1 VTIRGVLDVISRA
14 EPSAP
19 VSETGAAGTG
29 GLRFGLMEFAG
40 AFGDLGTLV
49 PFLVAYITLAHV
61 DPYGMLLGFGVAL
74 IASGLYYRTPFPVQP
89 MKAIGAVATTNAAHG
104 VALTNPNVVY
114 AAGLATGVI
123 WLVLG
128 LTGLANR
135 VARIM
140 GRPVGQ
146 GIVLGLG
153 LSFMLDGIEMAATG
167 WILGAAGAI
176 VTLTLLQSRRL
187 PAMLV
192 LLGLGV
198 VVTWV
203 QDPQVV
209 ARLAATEAAFR
220 APSWML
226 GSLTWNDVVVG
237 TLFLALPQV
246 PLTLGNAVVA
256 TTTQNNWLFPNRPVT
271 ERRVAISTGVMNL
284 LGPAFGA
291 VPMCHGAGGMAGQ
304 VRFGARSGGAPII
317 LGAILVLLAIFFSSS
332 IATLMMIFPK
342 PILGVILF
350 FAGSELAVGALNLE
364 EISRGERFIFFTVA
378 ALTVWNVGVAFVF
391 GATVHALFRRGWLRL

>member
-1 VTIRGVLDVISRA
+1 
-14 EPSAP
+14 
-19 VSETGAAGTG
+19 
-29 GLRFGLMEFAG
+29 
-40 AFGDLGTLV
+40 
-49 PFLVAYITLAHV
+49 
-61 DPYGMLLGFGVAL
+61 MLLGFGVAM

-114 AAGLATGVI
+114 AAGLATGLI

-153 LSFMLDGIEMAATG
+153 FSFMLDGIEMAASG
-167 WILGAAGAI
+167 WMLGAVGAT
-176 VTLTLLQSRRL
+176 VTLVLLQNRRL

-192 LLGLGV
+192 LLALGMG
-198 VVTWV
+198 VTWV
-203 QDPQVV
+203 QEPQVV
-209 ARLAATEAAFR
+209 GQLTAATEVVFR
-220 APSWML
+220 APSWTL
-226 GSLTWNDVVVG
+226 GSLTWNDLVVG

-256 TTTQNNWLFPNRPVT
+256 TTTQNNWLFPKRPVT
-271 ERRVAISTGVMNL
+271 ERRVAISTGLMNL
-284 LGPAFGA
+284 VGPALGG

-304 VRFGARSGGAPII
+304 VRFGARSGGSPII
-317 LGAILVLLAIFFSSS
+317 LGTILVVLAIFFSPS
-332 IATLMMIFPK
+332 IATLMMLFPK
-342 PILGVILF
+342 PVLGVILF
-350 FAGSELAVGALNLE
+350 FAGSELAVGAFNLE
-364 EISRGERFIFFTVA
+364 EITRGERFIFYTVA

-391 GATVHALFRRGWLRL
+391 GATVHALFRRGWLKL

>member
-1 VTIRGVLDVISRA
+1 MKTA
-14 EPSAP
+14 EPPAP
-19 VSETGAAGTG
+19 PSERASVGDG

-49 PFLVAYITLAHV
+49 PFLIAYITLAHV
-61 DPYGMLLGFGVAL
+61 DPYGMLLGFGVTM

-114 AAGLATGVI
+114 AAGLATGLI
-123 WLVLG
+123 WLLLG

-153 LSFMLDGIEMAATG
+153 FSFMLDGLEMAASG
-167 WILGAAGAI
+167 WTLGAVGAI
-176 VTLTLLQSRRL
+176 VTLVLLHNRRL

-192 LLGLGV
+192 LLALGV
-198 VVTWV
+198 GVTWV
-203 QDPQVV
+203 QEPQVV
-209 ARLAATEAAFR
+209 GQLVAAEPAFR
-220 APSWML
+220 APSWTL
-226 GSLTWNDVVVG
+226 GTLTWNDVVVG

-256 TTTQNNWLFPNRPVT
+256 TTTQNNRLFPNRAVT
-271 ERRVAISTGVMNL
+271 ERQVAISTGLMNL
-284 LGPAFGA
+284 MGPALGG

-304 VRFGARSGGAPII
+304 VRFGARTGGAPII
-317 LGAILVLLAIFFSSS
+317 LGAIFVMLAIFFSPS
-332 IATLMMIFPK
+332 IETLMMLFPR

-350 FAGSELAVGALNLE
+350 FAGSELALGAFKLE
-364 EISRGERFIFFTVA
+364 EITRGERLIFYTVA
-378 ALTVWNVGVAFVF
+378 ALTVWNVGVAFVL
-391 GATVHALFRRGWLRL
+391 GATVHALFRRGCLKL

>member
-1 VTIRGVLDVISRA
+1 LANRPEQR
-14 EPSAP
+14 AP
-19 VSETGAAGTG
+19 VPQPVGSG
-29 GLRFGLMEFAG
+29 GLRFGLMEWAG

-49 PFLVAYITLAHV
+49 PFLVAYITLADV
-61 DPYGMLLGFGVAL
+61 DPYGMLLGFGVAM
-74 IASGLYYRTPFPVQP
+74 IVTGIYYRTPFPVQP
-89 MKAIGAVATTNAAHG
+89 MKAIGAVATTNAAQG

-123 WLVLG
+123 WLLLG

-153 LSFMLDGIEMAATG
+153 FSFMLDGIEMAASG
-167 WILGAAGAI
+167 WMLGAVATV
-176 VTLTLLQSRRL
+176 VTLALLQNRRL

-198 VVTWV
+198 GVTWI
-203 QDPQVV
+203 QDPQVLG
-209 ARLAATEAAFR
+209 RLAAMEVVFR
-220 APSWML
+220 APTWTL

-271 ERRVAISTGVMNL
+271 ERQVAISTGLMNL
-284 LGPAFGA
+284 VAPAIGG

-304 VRFGARSGGAPII
+304 VRFGARSGGAPVI
-317 LGAILVLLAIFFSSS
+317 LGGVLIVLAIFFSPS
-332 IATLMMIFPK
+332 IATLMMLFPR
-342 PILGVILF
+342 PILGVVLF

-364 EISRGERFIFFTVA
+364 DVSRGERFIFYAVA

-391 GATVHALFRRGWLRL
+391 GASVHALLRRGWLRL

>member
-1 VTIRGVLDVISRA
+1 MKTAGPPA
-14 EPSAP
+14 PPSERP
-19 VSETGAAGTG
+19 CAGSG

-61 DPYGMLLGFGVAL
+61 EPYGMLLGFGVAM

-104 VALTNPNVVY
+104 VALTNPHVVY

-128 LTGLANR
+128 FTGLANR

-153 LSFMLDGIEMAATG
+153 FSFMLGGIEMAATG
-167 WILGAAGAI
+167 WVLGAAGAV
-176 VTLTLLQSRRL
+176 VTLALLQSRRL

-203 QDPQVV
+203 QDPQVMG
-209 ARLAATEAAFR
+209 RLAATEAVFR
-220 APSWML
+220 APSWTL

-271 ERRVAISTGVMNL
+271 ERRVAISTGLMNL

-317 LGAILVLLAIFFSSS
+317 LGAILLVLAFFFSPS
-332 IATLMMIFPK
+332 IATLMMLFPK

-350 FAGSELAVGALNLE
+350 FAGSELAVGAFNLD
-364 EISRGERFIFFTVA
+364 EITRGERFIFYAVA

-391 GATVHALFRRGWLRL
+391 GATVLALLRRGWLKL

>member
-1 VTIRGVLDVISRA
+1 MTIRDALDLAHR
-14 EPSAP
+14 PGSAQRP
-19 VSETGAAGTG
+19 AIGQG

-61 DPYGMLLGFGVAL
+61 DPYGMLLGFGVAM
-74 IASGLYYRTPFPVQP
+74 IASGLVYRTPFPVQP
-89 MKAIGAVATTNAAHG
+89 MKAIGAVATTNAAQG
-104 VALTNPNVVY
+104 IALTNPNVVY
-114 AAGLATGVI
+114 AAGLATGLI

-153 LSFMLDGIEMAATG
+153 FSFMLDGIELVAAG
-167 WILGAAGAI
+167 WLLGAIAALL
-176 VTLTLLQSRRL
+176 TLVLLQSRRL

-203 QDPQVV
+203 QDPQVM
-209 ARLAATEAAFR
+209 ARVAATEAVFR
-220 APSWML
+220 APSWTL
-226 GSLTWNDVVVG
+226 GSLTWNDVFVG
-237 TLFLALPQV
+237 TVFLALPQV

-256 TTTQNNWLFPNRPVT
+256 TTTQNNWLFPHRPVT
-271 ERRVAISTGVMNL
+271 ERQVAISTGVMNL
-284 LGPAFGA
+284 IGPAFGG
-291 VPMCHGAGGMAGQ
+291 VPMCHGAGGMAGH
-304 VRFGARSGGAPII
+304 VRFGARSGGAPVIM
-317 LGAILVLLAIFFSSS
+317 GMILVVLAIFFSSS
-332 IATLMMIFPK
+332 IATLMTLFPT
-342 PILGVILF
+342 PILGVVLF
-350 FAGSELAVGALNLE
+350 FAGSELAVGAFNVE
-364 EISRGERFIFFTVA
+364 DIARGERFIFYTVA

-391 GATVHALFRRGWLRL
+391 GALVHALYRRGWLKL

>member
-1 VTIRGVLDVISRA
+1 VITRDA
-14 EPSAP
+14 VEGQQR
-19 VSETGAAGTG
+19 VEGTNQGELGTG
-29 GLRFGLMEFAG
+29 GVRFGVMEFAG

-61 DPYGMLLGFGVAL
+61 DPYGMLLGFGVAM
-74 IASGLYYRTPFPVQP
+74 IAAGLFYRTPFPVQP

-104 VALTNPNVVY
+104 VALTNPDVVY
-114 AAGLATGVI
+114 AAGLASGLI
-123 WLVLG
+123 WIVLG
-128 LTGLANR
+128 VTGLANR

-153 LSFMLDGIEMAATG
+153 FSFMLDGVEMAATG
-167 WILGAAGAI
+167 WVLGAAGAL
-176 VTLTLLQSRRL
+176 VTLLLHQSRRL
-187 PAMLV
+187 PAMLA
-192 LLGLGV
+192 LLALGIAVSWVEEPQLLHRLRDIEV
-198 VVTWV
+198 V
-203 QDPQVV
+203 
-209 ARLAATEAAFR
+209 FR
-220 APSWML
+220 APSWTL
-226 GSLTWNDVVVG
+226 GGLTWNDVFVG

-256 TTTQNNWLFPNRPVT
+256 TTTQNNWLFPHRPVT
-271 ERRVAISTGVMNL
+271 ERQVAISTGLMNL
-284 LGPAFGA
+284 VAPAFGG

-317 LGAILVLLAIFFSSS
+317 LGTLLLVLALFFSTS
-332 IATLMMIFPK
+332 IETLMLLFPK

-350 FAGSELAVGALNLE
+350 FAGSELAVGAFNLE
-364 EISRGERFIFFTVA
+364 EISRSERFIFYTVA

-391 GATVHALFRRGWLRL
+391 GALVYALYQRGWLRL

>member
-1 VTIRGVLDVISRA
+1 
-14 EPSAP
+14 
-19 VSETGAAGTG
+19 
-29 GLRFGLMEFAG
+29 MEFAG

-61 DPYGMLLGFGVAL
+61 DPYGMLLGFGAAM

-104 VALTNPNVVY
+104 IALTNPNAVY
-114 AAGLATGVI
+114 AAGLATGLI
-123 WLVLG
+123 WLALG

-153 LSFMLDGIEMAATG
+153 FSFMLDGIEMAASG
-167 WILGAAGAI
+167 WMLGAVGAT
-176 VTLTLLQSRRL
+176 VTLVMLQNHRL

-198 VVTWV
+198 GVTWV
-203 QDPQVV
+203 QAPQVMGQ
-209 ARLAATEAAFR
+209 LAATEVVFR
-220 APSWML
+220 APSWTL
-226 GSLTWNDVVVG
+226 GSLTWNDIVVG

-246 PLTLGNAVVA
+246 PLTLGNAIVA

-271 ERRVAISTGVMNL
+271 ERQVAISTGLMNL
-284 LGPAFGA
+284 AGPALGG

-317 LGAILVLLAIFFSSS
+317 LGAILVVLAIFFSAS
-332 IATLMMIFPK
+332 IETLMLLFPK

-350 FAGSELAVGALNLE
+350 FAGSELAVGVFNLE
-364 EISRGERFIFFTVA
+364 ESTRGERFIFYAVA

-391 GATVHALFRRGWLRL
+391 GATVHALFRRGWLKL

>member
-1 VTIRGVLDVISRA
+1 VTIRDALDLAHRPEPTEQPAVGQGGV
-14 EPSAP
+14 
-19 VSETGAAGTG
+19 
-29 GLRFGLMEFAG
+29 RFGLMEFAG

-61 DPYGMLLGFGVAL
+61 DPYGMLLGFGVAM

-104 VALTNPNVVY
+104 IALTNPNVVY
-114 AAGLATGVI
+114 AAGLATGLI
-123 WLVLG
+123 WLLLG

-153 LSFMLDGIEMAATG
+153 FSFMLDGIEMAASG
-167 WILGAAGAI
+167 WMLGAVGAT
-176 VTLTLLQSRRL
+176 VTLVLLQNRRL

-192 LLGLGV
+192 LLALGMG
-198 VVTWV
+198 VTWV
-203 QDPQVV
+203 QEPQVV
-209 ARLAATEAAFR
+209 GQLTATEVVFR
-220 APSWML
+220 APSWTL
-226 GSLTWNDVVVG
+226 GGLTWNDLVVG

-256 TTTQNNWLFPNRPVT
+256 TTTQNNWLFPKRPVT
-271 ERRVAISTGVMNL
+271 ERRVAISTGLMNL
-284 LGPAFGA
+284 VGPALGG

-304 VRFGARSGGAPII
+304 VRFGARSGGSPII
-317 LGAILVLLAIFFSSS
+317 LGTILVVLAIFFSPS
-332 IATLMMIFPK
+332 IATLMMLFPK

-350 FAGSELAVGALNLE
+350 FAGSELAVGAFNLE
-364 EISRGERFIFFTVA
+364 EITRGERFIFYTVA

-391 GATVHALFRRGWLRL
+391 GATVHALFRRGWLKL

>member
-1 VTIRGVLDVISRA
+1 VAETSGSADV
-14 EPSAP
+14 
-19 VSETGAAGTG
+19 G
-29 GLRFGLMEFAG
+29 GLRFGLMELAG

-61 DPYGMLLGFGVAL
+61 DPYGMLLGFGVAM
-74 IASGLYYRTPFPVQP
+74 IAAGLYFRTPFPVQP

-114 AAGLATGVI
+114 AAGLASGVI

-128 LTGLANR
+128 TTGLANR
-135 VARIM
+135 VAQIM

-153 LSFMLDGIEMAATG
+153 FSFMLDGVEMAATG
-167 WILGAAGAI
+167 WALGAAGVV
-176 VTLTLLQSRRL
+176 VTLALLKSRHV

-192 LLGLGV
+192 LLALGIA
-198 VVTWV
+198 VTVV
-203 QDPQVV
+203 QDPQVLG
-209 ARLAATEAAFR
+209 RLAGLEAGFR
-220 APSWML
+220 APTWTL

-256 TTTQNNWLFPNRPVT
+256 TTTQNNWLFPEKPVT
-271 ERRVAISTGVMNL
+271 EKQVAISTGIMNL
-284 LGPAFGA
+284 LGPAVGA

-304 VRFGARSGGAPII
+304 VRFGARSGGAPVI
-317 LGAILVLLAIFFSSS
+317 LGVILLALALFFSTS
-332 IATLMMIFPK
+332 IETLMLLFPK

-350 FAGSELAVGALNLE
+350 FAGSELAVGAFNLE
-364 EISRGERFIFFTVA
+364 DISRGERFIFYTVA
-378 ALTVWNVGVAFVF
+378 ALTVWNVGVAFLF
-391 GATVHALFRRGWLRL
+391 GAAVYALYRRGWLEL

>member
-1 VTIRGVLDVISRA
+1 MKTA
-14 EPSAP
+14 EPPAP
-19 VSETGAAGTG
+19 LSEQASVGSG

-61 DPYGMLLGFGVAL
+61 DPYGMLLGFGVAM

-104 VALTNPNVVY
+104 IALTNPNVVY
-114 AAGLATGVI
+114 AAGLATGLI
-123 WLVLG
+123 WLLLG

-153 LSFMLDGIEMAATG
+153 FSFMLDGIEMAASG
-167 WILGAAGAI
+167 WMLGAVGAT
-176 VTLTLLQSRRL
+176 VTLVLLQNRRL

-192 LLGLGV
+192 LLALGMG
-198 VVTWV
+198 VTWV
-203 QDPQVV
+203 QEPQVV
-209 ARLAATEAAFR
+209 GQLTATEVVFR
-220 APSWML
+220 APSWTL
-226 GSLTWNDVVVG
+226 GSLTWNDLVVG

-256 TTTQNNWLFPNRPVT
+256 TTTQNNWLFPKRPVT
-271 ERRVAISTGVMNL
+271 ERRVAISTGLMNL
-284 LGPAFGA
+284 VGPALGG

-304 VRFGARSGGAPII
+304 VRFGARSGGSPII
-317 LGAILVLLAIFFSSS
+317 LGTILVVLAIFFSPS
-332 IATLMMIFPK
+332 IATLMMLFPK

-350 FAGSELAVGALNLE
+350 FAGSELAVGAFNLE
-364 EISRGERFIFFTVA
+364 EITRGERFIFYTVA

-391 GATVHALFRRGWLRL
+391 GATVHALFRRGWLKL

>member
-1 VTIRGVLDVISRA
+1 VTSRGVLDLPDRPQSPQ
-14 EPSAP
+14 EQD
-19 VSETGAAGTG
+19 AGRG
-29 GLRFGLMEFAG
+29 GLRFGVMEFAG

-49 PFLVAYITLAHV
+49 PFLVAYITLADV
-61 DPYGMLLGFGVAL
+61 DPYGMLLGFGVAM

-114 AAGLATGVI
+114 AAGLATGLI

-128 LTGLANR
+128 VTGLANR

-153 LSFMLDGIEMAATG
+153 FSFMLDGIEMVATG
-167 WILGAAGAI
+167 WLLGAVGAL
-176 VTLTLLQSRRL
+176 VTLVLLQSRHL

-192 LLGLGV
+192 LLGLGFS
-198 VVTWV
+198 VTWV

-209 ARLAATEAAFR
+209 ARLAAAEADFR
-220 APSWML
+220 APSWTL
-226 GSLTWNDVVVG
+226 GSLTWNDLVVG
-237 TLFLALPQV
+237 TLFLALPQA

-256 TTTQNNWLFPNRPVT
+256 TTTQNNRLFPSRAVT
-271 ERRVAISTGVMNL
+271 ERQVAISTGLMNL
-284 LGPAFGA
+284 VGPAFGA

-317 LGAILVLLAIFFSSS
+317 LGAILIALAVFFSPS
-332 IATLMMIFPK
+332 IATLMMLFPK

-364 EISRGERFIFFTVA
+364 EISRSERFTCYSVA
-378 ALTVWNVGVAFVF
+378 ALTVWNVGVAFIF
-391 GATVHALFRRGWLRL
+391 GAIVHALFRRGWLKL